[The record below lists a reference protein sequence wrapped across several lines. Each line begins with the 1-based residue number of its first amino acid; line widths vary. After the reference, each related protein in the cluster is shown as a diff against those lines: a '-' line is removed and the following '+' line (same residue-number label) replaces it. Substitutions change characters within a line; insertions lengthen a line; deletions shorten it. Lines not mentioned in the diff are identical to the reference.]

1 MVYSVQSATNITATC
16 IELRH
21 GGSRRRRCILV
32 RVNFTGQDL
41 GIGQILIIVG
51 LHLTVILLETNFCM
65 FPSLIFAD
73 ADVASGTNI

>member
-1 MVYSVQSATNITATC
+1 
-16 IELRH
+16 
-21 GGSRRRRCILV
+21 V